1 MPTICQRGSVMAKTP
16 RDQSRRR
23 FDRSADGERRS
34 AIARNLAVFR
44 QRLRRVRVPDAAR
57 PAYPRGRLVLAAAAL
72 AGALIVLFMFTL
84 DNHSVGWWE
93 GLSKSER
100 RAFDAVTRFGKSDW
114 LLIPTGVFC
123 VALLFADWSRT
134 GRRVAAAWIEVGN
147 LTAFFFFS
155 IAFAGIIT
163 NLIKWTVGRSRPI
176 LFAEDGVFTLN
187 FLSFDYAHVSF
198 PSGHATTVSAAFV
211 AIALIFRGRW
221 VLITIVGILAAA
233 IAVSRVGV
241 RAHFPSDVVA
251 GIFVGGAFT
260 YLYAHALGR
269 HGVAFQRQPDGS
281 LRPKTVAVRRVLAR
295 PGGGGTM
302 LRGLR
307 AAWFG
312 KPAAAVAV
320 EKR

>member
-1 MPTICQRGSVMAKTP
+1 MTEVQTEG
-16 RDQSRRR
+16 RRP
-23 FDRSADGERRS
+23 
-34 AIARNLAVFR
+34 AIARNLAAFR
-44 QRLRRVRVPDAAR
+44 QRLRRVRVPHATAGAR
-57 PAYPRGRLVLAAAAL
+57 ARIVIGGAVL
-72 AGALIVLFMFTL
+72 AGALVVLFLFTL

-93 GLSKSER
+93 GLSKSQR

-155 IAFAGIIT
+155 IAFAGMIT

-176 LFAEDGVFTLN
+176 LFAEDGVFSTS
-187 FLSFDYAHVSF
+187 FLSFDYEHVSF
-198 PSGHATTVSAAFV
+198 PSGHSTTAAAAFM
-211 AIALIFRGRW
+211 AIALIFRGRRW
-221 VLITIVGILAAA
+221 LIGIVGVVAVA
-233 IAVSRVGV
+233 IALSRIGV

-251 GIFVGGAFT
+251 GVFVGSAFT
-260 YLYAHALGR
+260 YVYAHALGR

-281 LRPKTVAVRRVLAR
+281 LRPKTIAVRRVLAA
-295 PGGGGTM
+295 PGGGGRM
-302 LRGLR
+302 MRGLGT
-307 AAWFG
+307 AWFG
-312 KPAAAVAV
+312 GETATAAV

>member
-1 MPTICQRGSVMAKTP
+1 MTEEIKGPMRPPVVH
-16 RDQSRRR
+16 
-23 FDRSADGERRS
+23 
-34 AIARNLAVFR
+34 NLSTFR
-44 QRLRRVRVPDAAR
+44 QRLRRVRVPYAATLG
-57 PAYPRGRLVLAAAAL
+57 YPHGRLVLGGAAL
-72 AGALIVLFMFTL
+72 AAGLIILFLFTL
-84 DNHSVGWWE
+84 DLHSVGWWE

-100 RAFDAVTRFGKSDW
+100 RAFDVVTRFGKSDW

-134 GRRVAAAWIEVGN
+134 GRRVAAAWIEVGS

-163 NLIKWTVGRSRPI
+163 NLVKWTVGRSRPV
-176 LFAEDGVFTLN
+176 LFADDGVFTLS
-187 FLSFDYAHVSF
+187 FLSFDYPHVSF
-198 PSGHATTVSAAFV
+198 PSGHATTVAAAFV

-221 VLITIVGILAAA
+221 VLFTVVGVAAAA

-251 GIFVGGAFT
+251 GIFVGAAFT
-260 YLYAHALGR
+260 WLYAHALGR
-269 HGVAFQRQPDGS
+269 HGVAFQLQPDGT
-281 LRPKTVAVRRVLAR
+281 LRPKTVAVRRVLATT
-295 PGGGGTM
+295 GGAGAM

-307 AAWFG
+307 AAYLG
-312 KPAAAVAV
+312 KANEASAEAAV

>member
-1 MPTICQRGSVMAKTP
+1 MTEEIKGPM
-16 RDQSRRR
+16 RRPVVH
-23 FDRSADGERRS
+23 
-34 AIARNLAVFR
+34 NLSTFR
-44 QRLRRVRVPDAAR
+44 QRLRRVRVPYAATLG
-57 PAYPRGRLVLAAAAL
+57 YPHGRLVLGGAAL
-72 AGALIVLFMFTL
+72 AAGLIILFLFTL
-84 DNHSVGWWE
+84 DLHSVGWWE

-100 RAFDAVTRFGKSDW
+100 RAFDVVTRFGKSDW

-134 GRRVAAAWIEVGN
+134 GRRVAAAWIEVGS

-163 NLIKWTVGRSRPI
+163 NLVKWTVGRSRPV
-176 LFAEDGVFTLN
+176 LFADDGVFTLSV
-187 FLSFDYAHVSF
+187 LSFDYPHVSF
-198 PSGHATTVSAAFV
+198 PSGHATTVAAAFV

-221 VLITIVGILAAA
+221 VLFTVVGVAAAA

-251 GIFVGGAFT
+251 GIFVGAAFT
-260 YLYAHALGR
+260 WLYAHALGR
-269 HGVAFQRQPDGS
+269 HGVAFQLQPDGT
-281 LRPKTVAVRRVLAR
+281 LRPKTVAVRRVLATT
-295 PGGGGTM
+295 GGAGAM

-307 AAWFG
+307 AAYLG
-312 KPAAAVAV
+312 KANEASAEAAV

>member
-1 MPTICQRGSVMAKTP
+1 MTEVQTGVGRT
-16 RDQSRRR
+16 
-23 FDRSADGERRS
+23 
-34 AIARNLAVFR
+34 AIARNLAAFR
-44 QRLRRVRVPDAAR
+44 RRLRRVRVPGAGA
-57 PAYPRGRLVLAAAAL
+57 PAHSRGRLVLGGAVL
-72 AGALIVLFMFTL
+72 AGALIVLFLFTL

-93 GLSKSER
+93 GLSKSQR
-100 RAFDAVTRFGKSDW
+100 RAIDVVTRFGKSDW

-123 VALLFADWSRT
+123 IALLFADWSRS

-155 IAFAGIIT
+155 IAFAGMIT
-163 NLIKWTVGRSRPI
+163 NLVKWTVGRSRPV
-176 LFAEDGVFTLN
+176 LFAEDGVFSTS

-198 PSGHATTVSAAFV
+198 PSGHSTTAAAAFM

-221 VLITIVGILAAA
+221 VLTTIIGIVAMA
-233 IAVSRVGV
+233 IALSRIGV

-251 GIFVGGAFT
+251 GVFVGSTFT

-281 LRPKTVAVRRVLAR
+281 LRPKTIAVRRVVAR
-295 PGGGGTM
+295 PGGAGTM